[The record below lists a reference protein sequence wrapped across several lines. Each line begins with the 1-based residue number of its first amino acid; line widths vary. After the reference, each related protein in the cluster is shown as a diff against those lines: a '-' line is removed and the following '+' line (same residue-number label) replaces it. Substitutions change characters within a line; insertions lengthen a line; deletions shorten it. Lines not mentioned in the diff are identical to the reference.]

1 MNNNTLRIGTRKSR
15 LAMVQT
21 EIVREEILAH
31 FPFLEIE
38 IVPMSTKGDKILD
51 RSLTSFGGKGV
62 FTRELEEALLKGEID
77 LAVHSA
83 KDMPMEFPKGLALG
97 AVLSRED
104 AADVLVTT
112 DGTPVKEMAP
122 GSVIGTSSLRRQI
135 QIRQMN
141 PQVKVK
147 LLRGNV
153 QTRIEKLKSGQYDG
167 ILLAAAGLKR
177 LGICGEKLAGKS
189 RFSAVSG
196 LTRAGASCAAGQ
208 QPESGSS
215 LYFEQLPM
223 EQFVP
228 AAGQGILAVEI
239 RRGELA
245 EIMKAIHSVE
255 TEAELTAE
263 REFLTILGGGCNAPC
278 GAHCRLDKDENRLS
292 MQVMYARDGV
302 HPEYRSSEIKPEKLP
317 EICTEE
323 RQNNDVPEEKRK
335 GPEMFVTGTG
345 AVCEDNA
352 ESVRSML
359 LTAAKRLARNL
370 AVLVRCKPVYL
381 VGAGPGDARLFTEK
395 GLDCVRKADVIVYDN
410 LISGSILNE
419 ARLDAE
425 LIYAGKRSGS
435 HHMKQEKISALLVE
449 KALEGHLV
457 VRLKGGDPFVFG
469 RGGEE
474 ALELSKMDIP
484 FEIVPGVSSS
494 YSVPAYAGIPVTH
507 RGLASSFHVI
517 TGHEDGNKT
526 SSALDYQTLAKEEG
540 TLIFLMGLKNLD
552 KIAARLIANGK
563 DPKTPAAVLERGTTA
578 AQKSVKADLEHIAE
592 AAEKAGLKTPAI
604 SVVGPVVDLK
614 DTLSWFGRG
623 VLAGKRVLATGT
635 RAFVQEMEEAF
646 HPLGAEL
653 VALSLIEV
661 RPLLNERIA
670 EALKQLGSYRW
681 IVFTSGNGVELFFAL
696 LREQGIDLRKL
707 MQVKFAVIGQKT
719 ADALLQHGFQ
729 SDFVPEQFSGAD
741 LAAEWIP
748 TLKPGEKVALFRA
761 ENGSAVLP
769 KALEEAG
776 IKYDDIGM
784 YETWIDLRRRE
795 ELNRVIQ
802 EVDYV
807 TVASSSAARALA
819 AMLEPEQREKLTAKC
834 ISIGPSTT
842 KTMEKLGLPVYADAV
857 EYTAEGIAAVIQA
870 DVEEML

>member
-21 EIVREEILAH
+21 EIVREVILAH

-62 FTRELEEALLKGEID
+62 FTKELEEALLEGTID
-77 LAVHSA
+77 MAVHSA

-104 AADVLVTT
+104 ASDVLVTT
-112 DGTPVKEMAP
+112 TGTPACKLAP

-141 PQVKVK
+141 PQVQVK

-153 QTRIEKLKSGQYDG
+153 QTRLEKLKGGQYDG
-167 ILLAAAGLKR
+167 ILLAAAGLRR
-177 LGICGEKLAGKS
+177 LEIDGKKLCEDKKQLDSTGN
-189 RFSAVSG
+189 
-196 LTRAGASCAAGQ
+196 
-208 QPESGSS
+208 
-215 LYFEQLPM
+215 LYFEYLDR
-223 EQFVP
+223 EKFVP

-239 RRGELA
+239 REGELS
-245 EIMKAIHSVE
+245 EIMQAIHSAE

-278 GAHCRLDKDENRLS
+278 GAHCRLNEETRKLS
-292 MQVMYARDGV
+292 MDVMYARDGV
-302 HPEYRSSEIKPEKLP
+302 HPEYRSSEVLVQEDLLKSAKKLAY
-317 EICTEE
+317 
-323 RQNNDVPEEKRK
+323 D
-335 GPEMFVTGTG
+335 
-345 AVCEDNA
+345 
-352 ESVRSML
+352 
-359 LTAAKRLARNL
+359 L

-381 VGAGPGDARLFTEK
+381 VGAGPGDAGLFTEK
-395 GLDCVRKADVIVYDN
+395 GLDCVRKAEVIVYDN

-435 HHMKQEKISALLVE
+435 HHMKQEEISKLLVK
-449 KALEGHLV
+449 KALEGKLV
-457 VRLKGGDPFVFG
+457 VRLKGGDPFIFG

-517 TGHEDGNKT
+517 TGHEDIKKEE
-526 SSALDYQTLAKEEG
+526 SALDYRTLAKEEG
-540 TLIFLMGLKNLD
+540 TLVFLMGLKNLD
-552 KIAARLIANGK
+552 QIAANLIANGK
-563 DPKTPAAVLERGTTA
+563 DPHTPVAVLERGTTA
-578 AQKSVKADLEHIAE
+578 AQRSVKADLEHIAKVV
-592 AAEKAGLKTPAI
+592 AEAGLKTPAI
-604 SVVGPVVDLK
+604 SVIGAVAELK

-623 VLAGKRVLATGT
+623 VLSGKRILATGT
-635 RAFVQEMEEAF
+635 RTFVREMEEAIR
-646 HPLGAEL
+646 PLGAEL
-653 VALSLIEV
+653 IALSLIET
-661 RPLLNERIA
+661 RPLWNEQI
-670 EALKQLGSYRW
+670 ELALSQIGTYHW
-681 IVFTSGNGVELFFAL
+681 IVFTSGNGVDIFFER
-696 LREQGIDLRKL
+696 LRKQGVDLRLL
-707 MQVKFAVIGQKT
+707 MNVKFAVIGRKT
-719 ADALLQHGFQ
+719 AAALLRHGFQ
-729 SDFVPEQFSGAD
+729 SDFVPENFSGAD

-748 TLKPGEKVALFRA
+748 TLKPDEKVALFRA
-761 ENGSAVLP
+761 EHGSRVLP
-769 KALEEAG
+769 QALAEAG
-776 IKYDDIGM
+776 IVYDDIGC
-784 YETWIDLRRRE
+784 YETWTDLRRAE

-807 TVASSSAARALA
+807 TVASSSAAQALA
-819 AMLEPEQREKLTAKC
+819 AMLEPEVKAERTAKL

-842 KTMEKLGLPVYADAV
+842 KTMKELGLLVYADAV

-870 DVEEML
+870 DVEGML

>member
-21 EIVREEILAH
+21 EIVREVILAH

-62 FTRELEEALLKGEID
+62 FTRELEEALLRGEID

-104 AADVLVTT
+104 ASDVLVTT
-112 DGTPVKEMAP
+112 DGTPARELVP

-135 QIRQMN
+135 QIRQIN

-153 QTRIEKLKSGQYDG
+153 QTRLEKLKSGQYDG

-177 LGICGEKLAGKS
+177 LGI
-189 RFSAVSG
+189 
-196 LTRAGASCAAGQ
+196 AGADPVSETGIKG
-208 QPESGSS
+208 SGTGWTVAKGDGAP
-215 LYFEQLPM
+215 LYFEHL
-223 EQFVP
+223 ERTQFVP

-239 RRGELA
+239 RQGELG

-278 GAHCRLDKDENRLS
+278 GAFCHLDEADQRLS

-302 HPEYRSSEIKPEKLP
+302 HPEYRNSERLIDEGP
-317 EICTEE
+317 TE
-323 RQNNDVPEEKRK
+323 RTISDVSPVAQMDGSIE
-335 GPEMFVTGTG
+335 
-345 AVCEDNA
+345 AA
-352 ESVRSML
+352 EVPHLCDM
-359 LTAAKRLARNL
+359 AAKRSNLLAASKKLARDL

-395 GLDCVRKADVIVYDN
+395 GLDCVRRADVIVYDN

-435 HHMKQEKISALLVE
+435 HHMKQEEISALLVE
-449 KALEGHLV
+449 KAMEGKAV

-474 ALELSKMDIP
+474 ALELAKMEIP

-517 TGHEDGNKT
+517 TGHEDGKKT

-540 TLIFLMGLKNLD
+540 TLVFLMGLKNLD
-552 KIAARLIANGK
+552 KIAANLIANGK

-578 AQKSVKADLEHIAE
+578 AQKSVKADLEYIAE

-604 SVVGPVVDLK
+604 SVIGPVVELQ

-635 RAFVQEMEEAF
+635 RAFVREMEEAF

-661 RPLLNERIA
+661 RPLWNERIA
-670 EALKQLGSYRW
+670 NALKQLGTYQW
-681 IVFTSGNGVELFFAL
+681 IVFTSGNGVDLFFEML
-696 LREQGIDLRKL
+696 KEQSIDIRGL
-707 MQVKFAVIGQKT
+707 MHMKFAVIGRKT
-719 ADALLQHGFQ
+719 SEALLRHGFQ
-729 SDFVPEQFSGAD
+729 CDFVPEQFSGAD

-748 TLKPGEKVALFRA
+748 ALKPDEHVVLFRA
-761 ENGSAVLP
+761 ENGAQVLP
-769 KALEEAG
+769 RALAEAG
-776 IKYDDIGM
+776 IAYDDIGF
-784 YETWIDLRRRE
+784 YETWTDLRRSE
-795 ELNRVIQ
+795 ELNRVIR

-807 TVASSSAARALA
+807 TVASSSAAQALA
-819 AMLEPEQREKLTAKC
+819 AMLEPEQREMLTAKF
-834 ISIGPSTT
+834 ISIGPYTT
-842 KTMEKLGLPVYADAV
+842 KALKTLGLPVYADAV